1 MKFTILFAF
10 LFIHTLFS
18 FAQTKNTESLTTVV
32 GITIDE
38 KTGNTLDFAT
48 VSLVNPTDAKILRS
62 GQTDLNGKFTLENI
76 KAGTYSLKISFV
88 GYSNFSLNIVVTES
102 NQVLDLGKLKLK
114 KSSNSVLNEVIV
126 TAKKDVIE
134 LGIDRKVF
142 NTDQSI
148 VSQGGNATDL
158 LATVPSV
165 QVDLDGNISLR
176 GTSNV
181 RVLIDGK
188 PSTFG
193 GGNIT
198 TILQSLPASAIERV
212 ELITNPSAKYDPE
225 GQSGIINIVLKK
237 NQKIGLNGNVAITAG
252 RFDNFNS
259 NSGLNYR
266 DEKWNLSGNYSFRGG
281 NRPGSGSTNTIFINP
296 ASQVAPFSY
305 SNQLSNRNEKSHTIK
320 LGVERYLSNAT
331 SIALS
336 GNLSVGKEKDRDDL
350 NQEFL
355 DANQALLDY
364 GIGYGNQIED
374 NNGYDLN
381 FDFSHKFKNPKKE
394 LVGNFSLGRGTEDE
408 TEDIIQSFFNNNGG
422 TSTRRIATN
431 RFNNVAENTKTY
443 NMQLDY
449 TLPISESTKFEMG
462 YRSTLRYNQENQQ
475 SDTLLNNSTILD
487 RDYTQSSLFELE
499 DIVYAVY
506 TNYQNQFTKNFGV
519 QFGLRVEQ
527 AYLNTTVTGTDA
539 NNSSLVSYNPLDYL
553 RIYPSLF
560 LTQKFKN
567 DNQLQLSYSRRVNR
581 PRGFQTNPFPDRSDR
596 YNIRVGNPNLRPEDI
611 HSFELG
617 YAKTWPLVTFTS
629 SVYFRQVNDVVQN
642 IRDNNPDEIG
652 GTISRYY
659 NLSKNQSV
667 GLELISRADI
677 TKKLNLTGNLN
688 FFQSYFS
695 GGGSLGINDNSGF
708 NWNGNLTSNLTL
720 TKNLSAQASAFY
732 MAPRILSQGK
742 MLQMLSVDAGLKQD
756 FSNKKASLSFNIR
769 DIFNSRN
776 FGLITDNGIF
786 VQDWSRRRAG
796 RVYSFTLSYR
806 FGNQLQDGK
815 KQVKKPGNQPD
826 EEIGL

>member
-1 MKFTILFAF
+1 MKFTIVFTF

-102 NQVLDLGKLKLK
+102 NQALDLGKLKLK

-193 GGNIT
+193 GGSIT

-336 GNLSVGKEKDRDDL
+336 GNLSVGKEKDKDDL

-499 DIVYAVY
+499 DIVHAVY